1 MIICKSKFGICDRC
15 VVDMDGLQ
23 SIGGTIVCD
32 TAEDL
37 GFDRTEILRK
47 CEYAE
52 ADDIHDVALKDLLE
66 V

>member
-1 MIICKSKFGICDRC
+1 MIRCKNKYGMCDRC
-15 VVDMDGLQ
+15 VIDMDGQQ

-37 GFDRTEILRK
+37 NFNRVEILRK

-52 ADDIHDVALKDLLE
+52 PADIHDAALKELWS
-66 V
+66 

>member
-1 MIICKSKFGICDRC
+1 MIKCKNKKGLCNKCII
-15 VVDMDGLQ
+15 DMDGQQ

-37 GFDRTEILRK
+37 NFDRVEILRK

-52 ADDIHDVALKDLLE
+52 PADIHDAALKELWS
-66 V
+66 